1 MRKIFFDI
9 HWFLGIFLS
18 IFLLLTALSGAVLS
32 FQKEITRLLNPLIF
46 NEVKIPRAQFLPSQ
60 IVAIVEMNH
69 PKARIRTIVDDT
81 QSKWPIVY
89 LMQPGEKGHDAMR
102 YAINTQAREV
112 SLLKGEKMFQT
123 MNDFHR
129 RFLAGTIGKNMV
141 ALTTIALLVLVFSGI
156 YLYWKKI
163 KRDLIGSFK
172 INFRKKGRAF
182 LYELHSAIGM
192 WLIPWYL
199 LACLTGLYWS
209 YGWYAD
215 AIHKIAGV
223 DASVRSGGPGK
234 KPNQGDKK
242 SLSDIGQS
250 LDRSWA
256 VFSDNILSY
265 TQAEVDFRSL
275 GKVITI
281 RFQDENSPFDGAY
294 HSMKINPKTN
304 RVESTNYYDSMP
316 LNEKIVRG
324 MSALHGG
331 EFFGWIGRV
340 GLFVAS
346 LGMLLFVITGFM
358 LYFDRKKRKSRKI

>member
-1 MRKIFFDI
+1 MRKLFFDI

-32 FQKEITRLLNPLIF
+32 FQKEITHLLNPQIF
-46 NEVKIPRAQFLPSQ
+46 KGNQKTQFLPSQ
-60 IVAIVEMNH
+60 IVAIVEMSQ
-69 PKARIRTIVDDT
+69 PKAKIRTIVEDT
-81 QSKWPIVY
+81 QSIWPIVY
-89 LMQPGEKGHDAMR
+89 LMQEGEKGHDAMR
-102 YAINTQAREV
+102 YVLNTQTHEV

-141 ALTTIALLVLVFSGI
+141 AITTISLLVLVFSGI

-163 KRDLIGSFK
+163 KRDFFGSFK
-172 INFRKKGRAF
+172 VDFRKKGRGF
-182 LYELHSAIGM
+182 LYQLHSAIGM

-215 AIHKIAGV
+215 AIHKIARV

-234 KPNQGDKK
+234 KPNGGDKK
-242 SLSDIGQS
+242 GSPNIGQI
-250 LDRSWA
+250 LDTSWI
-256 VFSDNILSY
+256 VFKDNIQSY
-265 TQAEVDFRSL
+265 TQAEINFRSM

-281 RFQDENSPFDGAY
+281 HFQDENSPFDGAY
-294 HSMKINPKTN
+294 HSMKINPKAK
-304 RVESTNYYDSMP
+304 RVESVEYYDSMP

-346 LGMLLFVITGFM
+346 IGMLLFVITGFM